1 MSAIGTAPYGTLNHL
16 VEIIQPT
23 LNKNKHGLLNSSSF
37 INEATTWATTQEE
50 IQVSYGV
57 INLYPSIFIVRA
69 ITLSIDTLN
78 RRSKHPNKIN
88 THRYT
93 KINGILLK
101 QIH

>member
-37 INEATTWATTQEE
+37 VNEAATWATTQEE

-88 THRYT
+88 THRYI
-93 KINGILLK
+93 KVNGILLK